1 MNFVLLPILTDYAL
15 WTLKLKKYSPLK
27 LQSQSHFAEMILRW
41 SPFKIVSVS
50 AVLYPRWLP
59 LLKIEISSNGQ
70 NCSIL
75 SQKVP
80 KFELYKH
87 NDELFNIYYGIFYEL
102 WTFTDFDWLC
112 KLEKGGIPLKNC
124 VRQRRPVFSKLL
136 SQSQPNFAEMIL
148 RWSPFKIVSV
158 SVSCIQD
165 GLLKIEISSNGQ
177 NCSILSQKVPKF
189 ELYKHN
195 DELFNIYYGIFY
207 ELCTFTDFDRL
218 CKLEKGGMKLK
229 KSSPLK
235 LQSQSQPN
243 FAEMILR
250 WSPFKIVSV
259 SAVLY
264 PRWPPLLKIEI
275 SSNGQ
280 NCSILSQK
288 VPKFELYKHNDELFN
303 IYYGIF
309 YELWTFT
316 DFDRLC
322 KLEKGGMKLKKSSP
336 LKLQSQSQPNFAEMI
351 LRWSPFK
358 IVSVS
363 AVLYPRWPPLLKIE
377 ISSNGQNCSIL
388 SQKVPKFELYKHND
402 ELFNIYYGI
411 FYELCTFTDFDRLC
425 KLEKRGDEIKKIFSS
440 ETTEPIS
447 TKLCWDDP

>member
-1 MNFVLLPILTDYAL
+1 M
-15 WTLKLKKYSPLK
+15 
-27 LQSQSHFAEMILRW
+27 
-41 SPFKIVSVS
+41 
-50 AVLYPRWLP
+50 
-59 LLKIEISSNGQ
+59 
-70 NCSIL
+70 
-75 SQKVP
+75 
-80 KFELYKH
+80 YKH

-102 WTFTDFDWLC
+102 WTFTDFDRLC
-112 KLEKGGIPLKNC
+112 KLEKRGDEIKKKSSPL
-124 VRQRRPVFSKLL
+124 KLL

-148 RWSPFKIVSV
+148 RW
-158 SVSCIQD
+158 
-165 GLLKIEISSNGQ
+165 
-177 NCSILSQKVPKF
+177 
-189 ELYKHN
+189 
-195 DELFNIYYGIFY
+195 
-207 ELCTFTDFDRL
+207 
-218 CKLEKGGMKLK
+218 
-229 KSSPLK
+229 
-235 LQSQSQPN
+235 
-243 FAEMILR
+243 A
-250 WSPFKIVSV
+250 SPFKIVSV

-322 KLEKGGMKLKKSSP
+322 KLEKRGDEIKKKSS
-336 LKLQSQSQPNFAEMI
+336 LKLLSQSNQKMI

-363 AVLYPRWPPLLKIE
+363 TVLYPRWPPLLKIE

-402 ELFNIYYGI
+402 ELFNLELPKVFNIYYGI
-411 FYELCTFTDFDRLC
+411 FYELWKILKFPILTDYAN
-425 KLEKRGDEIKKIFSS
+425 
-440 ETTEPIS
+440 
-447 TKLCWDDP
+447 